1 MEIEKDGLSDE
12 QIKEILT
19 KYKTVAVVGMSR
31 DPLKPSHYVPKFL
44 IRHGFKVIPVNP
56 MTNEIR
62 VGSNVLRSYPSLL
75 AIEEEV
81 DIVNVFRRSE
91 DIPPVAEEALKKK
104 PKVFWMQEGIY
115 NKDAAEMLKKEWIIV
130 VWNRCI
136 MKEYSRLFNVKPFVP
151 LSRL

>member
-75 AIEEEV
+75 VIEEEV